1 MRTVEE
7 ADINARI
14 PDLFCES
21 VLDLRVRIADILQI
35 SKDGEL

>member
-14 PDLFCES
+14 PDLFGES
-21 VLDLRVRIADILQI
+21 VLNLRVRVVDILQI
-35 SKDGEL
+35 SKDREL

>member
-21 VLDLRVRIADILQI
+21 VLNLRVRVVDILQI
-35 SKDGEL
+35 SKDREL